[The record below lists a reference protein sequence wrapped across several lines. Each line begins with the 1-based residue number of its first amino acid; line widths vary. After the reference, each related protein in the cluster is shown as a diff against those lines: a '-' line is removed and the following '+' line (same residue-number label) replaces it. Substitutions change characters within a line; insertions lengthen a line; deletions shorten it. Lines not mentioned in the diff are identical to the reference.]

1 MLNDNGSQQLPPR
14 DYSRGVS
21 KFHPSQI
28 HEFIVRTCE
37 AMGSLPREAG
47 LVADQLVEA
56 NLAGHDSHGVGML
69 PAYVD
74 GVVNDRLQINSHPT
88 IVVDSGALVTFDG
101 NAGFGQVNGFE
112 AMETATERAGEYG
125 VAVVGLR
132 NSYHIGRIGHWAEQ
146 CAASGYASLHLVN
159 VIGHPPL
166 VAAYGGAEAR
176 FGTNPFCAAV
186 PGRNGR
192 PGFLLDMA
200 TSIIAGGKAR
210 VAANKGVKVPP
221 DTIIDVE
228 GNLTDDPNAFW
239 YTDPSG
245 KRGGALVAFGDHK
258 GSGLAIMCELLGA
271 ALLGGETAHPKNA
284 RDGRIINSMLSV
296 VIDPGATGDSESYLD
311 EIELFREFVLGSRLR
326 SDCDEILVP
335 GQPEELARVA
345 RAEGFEVD
353 PVTLDQL
360 RSSAQ
365 RAGLADG
372 VVRDLLG

>member
-1 MLNDNGSQQLPPR
+1 MFQPE
-14 DYSRGVS
+14 
-21 KFHPSQI
+21 QI
-28 HEFIVRTCE
+28 HEFIVQTCQALE
-37 AMGSLPREAG
+37 SEPREAE
-47 LVADQLVEA
+47 LVADQLVAA

-69 PAYVD
+69 PSYVD
-74 GVVNDRLQINSHPT
+74 GVVNGRLAVNSHPT
-88 IVVDSGALVTFDG
+88 VVVDGGSLLTLDG
-101 NAGFGQVNGFE
+101 NAGYGQVNGYE
-112 AMETATERAGEYG
+112 AMSMGMERAADNG

-146 CAASGYASLHLVN
+146 CAAGGFASLHLVN

-186 PGRNGR
+186 PGRDGR

-221 DTIIDVE
+221 NTIIDVD

-239 YTDPSG
+239 YTDPTG

-258 GSGLAIMCELLGA
+258 GSGLAVMCELLSA
-271 ALLGGETAHPKNA
+271 ALIGGETAHPKNA
-284 RDGRIINSMLSV
+284 RDGRIINNMLSV
-296 VIDPGATGDSESYLD
+296 IIDPAATGDTETFFD
-311 EIELFREFVLGSRLR
+311 EIELFRDFVLESRLR

-335 GQPEELARVA
+335 GQPEEIA
-345 RAEGFEVD
+345 RAERANGFDVD
-353 PVTLDQL
+353 PVTVDQL
-360 RSSAQ
+360 RTSAR
-365 RAGLADG
+365 RAGITDEAIVALIGNA
-372 VVRDLLG
+372 

>member
-1 MLNDNGSQQLPPR
+1 VPTL
-14 DYSRGVS
+14 
-21 KFHPSQI
+21 HPDQI
-28 HEFIVRTCE
+28 RNFIVQTCQALGSE
-37 AMGSLPREAG
+37 AREAE

-69 PAYVD
+69 PSYVD
-74 GVVNDRLQINSHPT
+74 GVVNGRLTVNSHPT
-88 IVVDSGALVTFDG
+88 VVVDSGALLTLDG
-101 NAGFGQVNGFE
+101 NAGYGQVNGYE
-112 AMETATERAGEYG
+112 AMSMGMERAAEHG

-146 CAASGYASLHLVN
+146 CAAGGYASLHLVN

-186 PGRNGR
+186 PGRDGR

-221 DTIIDVE
+221 NTIIDVD

-239 YTDPSG
+239 YTDPTG

-258 GSGLAIMCELLGA
+258 GSGLAIMCELLSA

-284 RDGRIINSMLSV
+284 RDGRIINSMLS
-296 VIDPGATGDSESYLD
+296 IIINPAATGEAERFFD
-311 EIELFREFVLGSRLR
+311 EIELFREFVLDSRLR
-326 SDCDEILVP
+326 SDCDQILVP
-335 GQPEELARVA
+335 GQPEQIARTERV
-345 RAEGFEVD
+345 EGFDVD
-353 PVTLDQL
+353 PVTMDQL
-360 RSSAQ
+360 RSSAS
-365 RAGLADG
+365 RAGLAEGDIAALIG
-372 VVRDLLG
+372 EA

>member
-1 MLNDNGSQQLPPR
+1 MPKLQ
-14 DYSRGVS
+14 
-21 KFHPSQI
+21 PSQV
-28 HEFIVRTCE
+28 HDFIVRTCE
-37 AMGSLPREAG
+37 SLGSESREAN
-47 LVADQLVEA
+47 LVADQLVQA

-69 PAYVD
+69 PSYVD
-74 GVVNDRLQINSHPT
+74 GVLNDRLKINSHPSV
-88 IVVDSGALVTFDG
+88 VVDSGSLLTLDG
-101 NAGFGQVNGFE
+101 NAGYGQVNGFE
-112 AMETATERAGEYG
+112 AMQMGIERAASYG

-146 CAASGYASLHLVN
+146 CAASGYASMHLVN

-186 PGRNGR
+186 PGRDGR

-210 VAANKGVKVPP
+210 VAANKGEKVPP
-221 DTIIDVE
+221 NTIIDIE

-245 KRGGALVAFGDHK
+245 ERGGALVAFGDHK

-271 ALLGGETAHPKNA
+271 ALLGGETAHPKNP

-296 VIDPGATGDSESYLD
+296 IIDPGALGDAETYYD
-311 EIELFREFVLGSRLR
+311 EIELFRDFVLDSRLR
-326 SDCDEILVP
+326 SDCDQILVP
-335 GQPEELARVA
+335 GQPEELARID
-345 RAEGFEVD
+345 RADGFEVD
-353 PVTLDQL
+353 PVTYEQL
-360 RSSAQ
+360 TTSAE
-365 RAGLADG
+365 RAGLASKMIE
-372 VVRDLLG
+372 DLIG

>member
-1 MLNDNGSQQLPPR
+1 M
-14 DYSRGVS
+14 
-21 KFHPSQI
+21 
-28 HEFIVRTCE
+28 
-37 AMGSLPREAG
+37 
-47 LVADQLVEA
+47 ADQLVQA

-69 PAYVD
+69 PSYVD
-74 GVVNDRLQINSHPT
+74 GVLNDRLKINSHPSV
-88 IVVDSGALVTFDG
+88 VVDSGSLLTLDG
-101 NAGFGQVNGFE
+101 NAGYGQVNGFE
-112 AMETATERAGEYG
+112 AMQMGIERAASYG

-146 CAASGYASLHLVN
+146 CAASGYASMHLVN

-186 PGRNGR
+186 PGRDGR

-210 VAANKGVKVPP
+210 VAANKGEKVPP
-221 DTIIDVE
+221 NTIIDIE

-245 KRGGALVAFGDHK
+245 ERGGALVAFGDHK

-271 ALLGGETAHPKNA
+271 ALLGGETAHPKNP

-296 VIDPGATGDSESYLD
+296 IIDPGALGDAETFYD
-311 EIELFREFVLGSRLR
+311 EIELFRDFVLDSRLR
-326 SDCDEILVP
+326 SDCDQILVP
-335 GQPEELARVA
+335 GQPEELARID
-345 RAEGFEVD
+345 RADGFEVD
-353 PVTLDQL
+353 PVTYEQL
-360 RSSAQ
+360 TTSAE
-365 RAGLADG
+365 RAGLASKMIE
-372 VVRDLLG
+372 DLIG

>member
-1 MLNDNGSQQLPPR
+1 
-14 DYSRGVS
+14 
-21 KFHPSQI
+21 
-28 HEFIVRTCE
+28 
-37 AMGSLPREAG
+37 MGSSQREAA

-69 PAYVD
+69 PSYVD
-74 GVVNDRLQINSHPT
+74 GVLNGRLQINSHPSV
-88 IVVDSGALVTFDG
+88 VVDNGALITFDG
-101 NAGFGQVNGFE
+101 NAGYGQVNGFE
-112 AMETATERAGEYG
+112 AMQAGTERAGEHG

-186 PGRNGR
+186 PGRDGR

-245 KRGGALVAFGDHK
+245 RRGGALVAFGDHK

-284 RDGRIINSMLSV
+284 RDGRIINNMLSV
-296 VIDPGATGDSESYLD
+296 VIDPGAMGNAEAYLD
-311 EIELFREFVLGSRLR
+311 EIEAFRDFVLESKLR
-326 SDCDEILVP
+326 SDCDQILVP
-335 GQPEELARVA
+335 GQPEDLAREQ

-353 PVTLDQL
+353 PVTVDQL
-360 RSSAQ
+360 RNSAQ
-365 RAGLADG
+365 RAGLSEGD
-372 VVRDLLG
+372 VRELLG

>member
-1 MLNDNGSQQLPPR
+1 VPKLQ
-14 DYSRGVS
+14 
-21 KFHPSQI
+21 PSQV
-28 HEFIVRTCE
+28 HDFIVRTCE
-37 AMGSLPREAG
+37 SLGSESREAN
-47 LVADQLVEA
+47 LVADQLVQA

-69 PAYVD
+69 PSYVD
-74 GVVNDRLQINSHPT
+74 GVLNDRLKINSHPSV
-88 IVVDSGALVTFDG
+88 VVDSGSLLTLDG
-101 NAGFGQVNGFE
+101 NAGYGQVNGFE
-112 AMETATERAGEYG
+112 AMQMGIERAASYG

-146 CAASGYASLHLVN
+146 CAASGYASMHLVN

-186 PGRNGR
+186 PGRDGR

-210 VAANKGVKVPP
+210 VAANKGEKVPP
-221 DTIIDVE
+221 NTIIDIE

-245 KRGGALVAFGDHK
+245 ERGGALVAFGDHK

-271 ALLGGETAHPKNA
+271 ALLGGETAHPKNP

-296 VIDPGATGDSESYLD
+296 IIDPGALGDAETYYD
-311 EIELFREFVLGSRLR
+311 EIELFRDFVLDSRLR
-326 SDCDEILVP
+326 SDCDQILVP
-335 GQPEELARVA
+335 GQPEELARID
-345 RAEGFEVD
+345 RADGFEVD
-353 PVTLDQL
+353 PVTYEQL
-360 RSSAQ
+360 TTSAE
-365 RAGLADG
+365 RAGLASKMIE
-372 VVRDLLG
+372 DLIG

>member
-1 MLNDNGSQQLPPR
+1 MGS
-14 DYSRGVS
+14 
-21 KFHPSQI
+21 
-28 HEFIVRTCE
+28 ENTE
-37 AMGSLPREAG
+37 AM

-56 NLAGHDSHGVGML
+56 NLAGHDSHGVGMM
-69 PAYVD
+69 PAYVE
-74 GVVNDRLQINSHPT
+74 GVLGGRLHINSHPT
-88 IVVDSGALVTFDG
+88 VIVDSGPLLTLDG
-101 NAGFGQVNGFE
+101 NAGYGQVNGHE
-112 AMETATERAGEYG
+112 AMDLGIERAAQHG
-125 VAVVGLR
+125 VALVGLR

-146 CAASGYASLHLVN
+146 CAAAGYASLHMVN

-186 PGRNGR
+186 PGRDGR

-221 DTIIDVE
+221 DTIIDVN

-239 YTDPSG
+239 YTDPTG
-245 KRGGALVAFGDHK
+245 ERGGALVAFGDHK
-258 GSGLAIMCELLGA
+258 GSGLAIMCELLSA

-296 VIDPGATGDSESYLD
+296 IIDPGATGDAETFFE
-311 EIELFREFVLGSRLR
+311 EIELFRDFVLDSRLR

-335 GQPEELARVA
+335 GQPEQIARLD

-353 PVTLDQL
+353 PVTIDQL
-360 RSSAQ
+360 RSSAAK
-365 RAGLADG
+365 AGMKSGSVDG
-372 VVRDLLG
+372 LLG